1 MSLRLENDTIYWS
14 LDIFLWK
21 VGHLLARDING
32 KKGTGPHKADIC
44 SGEPRAMAGSKER
57 SSCML
62 SPFEKRLYC
71 AKKRITR
78 GCLYVPFLRR
88 RCPYLVWNKEDVME
102 EAKRG
107 AKEIVAWSGFTESAV
122 QYADR
127 FRPRLRLV
135 HRDETVKPSRRKP
148 RVAAIT
154 V

>member
-1 MSLRLENDTIYWS
+1 MSLRLENDTFHWS

-21 VGHLLARDING
+21 VGHLLDRDING
-32 KKGTGPHKADIC
+32 KNGIGPHKADIC
-44 SGEPRAMAGSKER
+44 PGEPRAMAGRKER

-62 SPFEKRLYC
+62 SLFEKRLYC
-71 AKKRITR
+71 AKKRVTK

-88 RCPYLVWNKEDVME
+88 RCPYLVWNKDDVME

-107 AKEIVAWSGFTESAV
+107 AKEINAWSGFTESAI

-135 HRDETVKPSRRKP
+135 HRDETVKSRRRKP
-148 RVAAIT
+148 RVVAIT
-154 V
+154 A